1 MLTQPGK
8 WQAETGHPPVQQ
20 PFFPVRFILF
30 AGTPGPGVYL
40 QQDLKNERMNTFS
53 RFSIAGGGMILAML
67 LSFALLPGCQH
78 DPFAT
83 DITDP
88 GDTTNVNP
96 GTPCDPQVVY
106 FETQV
111 LPILQSNCALSG
123 CHDEASHE
131 EGIVLTSFTR
141 VMQTADIRPGNAS
154 RSELYEALTDNDPD
168 KKMPPPPR
176 QGLTQ
181 EQISLI
187 ANWIN
192 QGAKNLRCDTG
203 AGPCETADRSWAQ
216 HIKPIIQTYCLG
228 CHSGTTPGAGLNFST
243 HAGVA
248 ASTANG
254 RLYGAV
260 NHQQGYV
267 AMPPTGAKMPECQI
281 MQIKSWIDAGAPN
294 N

>member
-1 MLTQPGK
+1 MHT
-8 WQAETGHPPVQQ
+8 
-20 PFFPVRFILF
+20 I
-30 AGTPGPGVYL
+30 
-40 QQDLKNERMNTFS
+40 S
-53 RFSIAGGGMILAML
+53 RFSIAGICTVLTMI
-67 LSFALLPGCQH
+67 LSFALLPGCKH
-78 DPFAT
+78 EPFAT

-96 GTPCDPQVVY
+96 GTPCDSQVVY
-106 FETQV
+106 FESQV
-111 LPILQSNCALSG
+111 LPILQSNCAMSG

-154 RSELYEALTDNDPD
+154 RSELYEVLVETEAD

-176 QGLTQ
+176 QSLSAA
-181 EQISLI
+181 QIGII

-192 QGAKNLRCDTG
+192 QGAKNLRCDAGT
-203 AGPCETADRSWAQ
+203 GPCEITNRSWDQ
-216 HIKPIIQTYCLG
+216 HIRPIIQTYCLG

-243 HAGVA
+243 HAVVA
-248 ASTANG
+248 AATANG
-254 RLYGAV
+254 RLYGAI
-260 NHQQGYV
+260 NHQQGFT

-281 MQIKSWIDAGAPN
+281 LQIKSWIVAGAPN

>member
-1 MLTQPGK
+1 MHT
-8 WQAETGHPPVQQ
+8 
-20 PFFPVRFILF
+20 I
-30 AGTPGPGVYL
+30 
-40 QQDLKNERMNTFS
+40 S
-53 RFSIAGGGMILAML
+53 RFSIAGICTVLTMI
-67 LSFALLPGCQH
+67 LSFALLPGCKH
-78 DPFAT
+78 EPFAT

-96 GTPCDPQVVY
+96 GTPCDSQVVY

-111 LPILQSNCALSG
+111 LPILQSNCAMSG

-154 RSELYEALTDNDPD
+154 RSELYEVLVETDAD

-176 QGLTQ
+176 QSLSAA
-181 EQISLI
+181 QIGII

-192 QGAKNLRCDTG
+192 QGAKNLRCDAG
-203 AGPCETADRSWAQ
+203 VGPCETANRSWAQ
-216 HIKPIIQTYCLG
+216 HIRPVIQTYCLG

-248 ASTANG
+248 GATANG
-254 RLYGAV
+254 RLYGAI
-260 NHQQGYV
+260 NHQQGFT
-267 AMPPTGAKMPECQI
+267 AMPPTGTKMPECQI